1 MEGKAWHDGKARQN
15 GKMLFMCSETIKFC
29 FCLICIHHLSFLF
42 IFLYVHTCVWQ
53 KHGVPYWKINAKVLI
68 ILDSSCIIIM
78 DLYKESFTIWFEYC
92 NNLSQNSPDSG
103 LFSRN
108 SLEYISCQTYIFW
121 QRSTEHFL
129 SVSFSASVTQFTAN
143 VIYELIN
150 FCNYFLLHTSLR
162 PFLWESFLM
171 YCHNSPQ
178 LCRFT
183 YKFHQF

>member
-42 IFLYVHTCVWQ
+42 IFLYVHTCVGQ

-108 SLEYISCQTYIFW
+108 SLEYISCQTYIFLAEIHGTFFI
-121 QRSTEHFL
+121 R
-129 SVSFSASVTQFTAN
+129 
-143 VIYELIN
+143 
-150 FCNYFLLHTSLR
+150 LLFGIGHTIHSQCY
-162 PFLWESFLM
+162 LWTDKL
-171 YCHNSPQ
+171 
-178 LCRFT
+178 L
-183 YKFHQF
+183 